1 MTKHELSAL
10 IPGAMLCLG
19 IAIVAR
25 FLGSHYGA
33 PTMLFALLI
42 GMSVHFLAASPRF
55 ASGIAF
61 ASKTLLRVGVALLGL
76 RLTLSDVSG
85 LGLTTI
91 LWVAAG
97 TLVSIATGVLCC
109 RAFRTDREFGLLT
122 GGAVGIC
129 GASAALAISAT
140 LPQNKAVE
148 RDTIMT
154 VVSVTALS
162 TIAMILYPLIASW
175 LGLGIRETGIFLG
188 ATIHDVAQVV
198 GAGYS
203 VSADTGD
210 TATLVKLFRVA
221 LLVPIVLLVPFLVT
235 QQSPSHQT
243 YGVNPPFPV
252 FVIGFAVLVGL
263 NSLLEIPSVIRDSLI
278 SLSSLCL
285 VTAIA
290 GLGVKTSLQSLFQ
303 FGFKPLGLIILE
315 TTVLALWVLAG
326 LFWVL

>member
-10 IPGAMLCLG
+10 IPGATLCLG
-19 IAIVAR
+19 IAVVAR

-33 PTMLFALLI
+33 PTMLFALLL
-42 GMSVHFLAASPRF
+42 GMSIHFLAASPRF

-61 ASKTLLRVGVALLGL
+61 ASKTLLRIGVALLGL

-140 LPQNKAVE
+140 LPQNKSVE

-154 VVSVTALS
+154 VVSVTTLS
-162 TIAMILYPLIASW
+162 TIAMILYPLIATW
-175 LGLGIRETGIFLG
+175 LGLGVRETGIFLG

-235 QQSPSHQT
+235 QQSESRQT
-243 YGVNPPFPV
+243 SGVNPPFPV
-252 FVIGFAVLVGL
+252 FVIGFAVLVAL
-263 NSLLEIPSVIRDSLI
+263 NSLLVIPGLIRDSLI

-285 VTAIA
+285 ITAIA

-303 FGFKPLGLIILE
+303 FGFKPLVLIILE
-315 TTVLALWVLAG
+315 TTVLALWILAG

>member
-10 IPGAMLCLG
+10 IPGAILCLG
-19 IAIVAR
+19 IAVVAR

-33 PTMLFALLI
+33 PTMLFALLL

-61 ASKTLLRVGVALLGL
+61 ASKTLLRIGVALLGL

-140 LPQNKAVE
+140 LPQNKSVE

-162 TIAMILYPLIASW
+162 TIAMILYPLIATW
-175 LGLGIRETGIFLG
+175 LGLGVRETGIFLG

-221 LLVPIVLLVPFLVT
+221 LLVPIVLLIPFLVT
-235 QQSPSHQT
+235 QQSESRQT
-243 YGVNPPFPV
+243 SGVNPPFPV
-252 FVIGFAVLVGL
+252 FVIGFAVLVAL
-263 NSLLEIPSVIRDSLI
+263 NSLLVIPGLIRDSLI

-285 VTAIA
+285 ITAIA

-303 FGFKPLGLIILE
+303 FGFKPLGLILLE
-315 TTVLALWVLAG
+315 TTVLALWILAG